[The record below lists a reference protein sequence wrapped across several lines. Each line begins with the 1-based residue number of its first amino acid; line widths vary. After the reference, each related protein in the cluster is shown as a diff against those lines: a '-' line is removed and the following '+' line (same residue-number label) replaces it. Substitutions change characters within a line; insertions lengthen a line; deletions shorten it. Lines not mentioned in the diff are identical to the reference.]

1 MIRGSTQKK
10 ETNYKNITFEA
21 ENEWGYIK
29 RRHVN
34 QPCKST
40 LKPKV
45 GKKYALC
52 MLFVTNQEGLS
63 LNCQMSCSWH
73 SFTVIQF
80 HWFAKGQFILKANFL
95 ALIWTKNEWN
105 YFLIS
110 ALASKNG
117 SNQKHEGF
125 LLYRLGGI

>member
-1 MIRGSTQKK
+1 MAVVRKKTFNFMIRGSTQKK
-10 ETNYKNITFEA
+10 VANYKNFTFEA

-63 LNCQMSCSWH
+63 LNCQMTCSWH

-80 HWFAKGQFILKANFL
+80 HWFAKGQFTYFESKFSCSHLNQK
-95 ALIWTKNEWN
+95 WTKLFFDFCPND
-105 YFLIS
+105 L
-110 ALASKNG
+110 K
-117 SNQKHEGF
+117 
-125 LLYRLGGI
+125 